1 MSVAVH
7 LQFSGM
13 LNDCKEHTMHGVQ
26 TLDETI
32 KSFSESLGLRLD
44 GEFAVHT
51 NISRTSAMNIECKV
65 SPAKMEAWKM

>member
-1 MSVAVH
+1 MQH
-7 LQFSGM
+7 LI
-13 LNDCKEHTMHGVQ
+13 TMHGVRI
-26 TLDETI
+26 LETI

>member
-13 LNDCKEHTMHGVQ
+13 LNGCKEHTMHGVQ
-26 TLDETI
+26 TLETI
-32 KSFSESLGLRLD
+32 KSFSESLGPHLD